1 MPQLKQPWLL
11 QALLRSL
18 APYFYNITFF
28 YVSLSDLLISSDGSL
43 NCAIVARMPQRDL
56 QVYTKFA
63 PPLTC
68 RGKGFHPPQS
78 LSEEI
83 QSVH

>member
-56 QVYTKFA
+56 QVYT
-63 PPLTC
+63 
-68 RGKGFHPPQS
+68 
-78 LSEEI
+78 
-83 QSVH
+83 